1 MNMEFKNIS
10 AAKAKRRSAPKQTVR
25 GAIPDPILTLAAR
38 LQMGKASRTRLT
50 ILDGLV
56 NDDERSVLER
66 MALNEQI
73 LAGRT
78 KSCGLEPGGGGAG
91 PGPSPIPDGM
101 LGAVSR
107 HVAALRSLDARPFE
121 AAVLRA
127 FVKIQNGESGALSPA
142 QYGLRLCPG
151 AGSKRDAFLGAVV
164 GAARVLVKMGY

>member
-1 MNMEFKNIS
+1 MNIEFKNIS
-10 AAKAKRRSAPKQTVR
+10 AAKAKRRAAPKQIIR
-25 GAIPDPILTLAAR
+25 GGMPDPILTPAAR
-38 LQMGKASRTRLT
+38 LKMGNASRTRLT
-50 ILDGLV
+50 ILDGIV

-66 MALNEQI
+66 LALHEQI

-78 KSCGLEPGGGGAG
+78 KSCGLEPGGGSVG

-101 LGAVSR
+101 LGAISR
-107 HVAALRSLDARPFE
+107 HVETLRSLDARPFE

-127 FVKIQNGESGALSPA
+127 FVKIQNGEPGAQTPA
-142 QYGLRLCPG
+142 QYGLKLCPG